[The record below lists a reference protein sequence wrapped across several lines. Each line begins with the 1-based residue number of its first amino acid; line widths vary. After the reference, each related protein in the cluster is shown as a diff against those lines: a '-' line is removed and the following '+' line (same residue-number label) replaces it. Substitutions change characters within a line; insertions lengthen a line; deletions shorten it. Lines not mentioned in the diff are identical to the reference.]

1 MHAGSY
7 RIGIRSALA
16 SPDNAASLINHT
28 NRGGLLRNIKTNIV
42 RKLPWGPPDGN
53 LPPEAYHPGDYA
65 MFRPAHLTWRAQ
77 RWSRVV
83 AGQRRVSG
91 GLPLTIAS
99 TAAHSAPLGRRR
111 GIGCY
116 RPNPQPQGRSINEQR
131 DSGLGI
137 DLGKNSCSLA
147 GLDARGAVVRRRRM
161 RPENVAIFTAGLPAC
176 VIAMEACCGAHHL
189 ARLLTAQ
196 GHEVRLMS
204 PEYVRP
210 YVKAQKND
218 DRDAEAIAE
227 AATRPTMRFVSPKT
241 EEQLD
246 MQTLHRARDRL
257 IGERT
262 ALINQL
268 RAIQLERGTTVP
280 QGRTKLERYLVETYE
295 GDQIDVLPALTPR
308 MRVLIADMRAEW
320 RELDRRIAAFEEEF
334 VARTREDEAAR
345 RLITI
350 PGIGV
355 MNATALIAAVGKA
368 WLRFCCLARPG
379 TAADHDWGTAET
391 DRDQQT
397 REYIPAQAV
406 DPRCPFGSAKLI
418 DQHHAAWRLATR
430 THHSN
435 PQECRSCRTGQQTR
449 PGCLGNLAAWRNI

>member
-1 MHAGSY
+1 M
-7 RIGIRSALA
+7 
-16 SPDNAASLINHT
+16 
-28 NRGGLLRNIKTNIV
+28 
-42 RKLPWGPPDGN
+42 RK
-53 LPPEAYHPGDYA
+53 E
-65 MFRPAHLTWRAQ
+65 
-77 RWSRVV
+77 
-83 AGQRRVSG
+83 
-91 GLPLTIAS
+91 IAV
-99 TAAHSAPLGRRR
+99 
-111 GIGCY
+111 
-116 RPNPQPQGRSINEQR
+116 
-131 DSGLGI
+131 LGI

-147 GLDARGAVVRRRRM
+147 GLDARGAVVKRRRM
-161 RPENVAIFTAGLPAC
+161 RPENVAMFTAGLPAC

-257 IGERT
+257 VGERT

-268 RAIQLERGTTVP
+268 RAILLERGTTVP
-280 QGRTKLERYLVETYE
+280 QGRTRLERYLVETFD
-295 GDQIDVLPALTPR
+295 GDQVASPPALTPR
-308 MRVLIADMRAEW
+308 IRALIADMRAEW

-334 VARTREDEAAR
+334 VARAREDEATR

-355 MNATALIAAVGKA
+355 MNATALIAAIGNGEMFS
-368 WLRFCCLARPG
+368 RG
-379 TAADHDWGTAET
+379 
-391 DRDQQT
+391 RD
-397 REYIPAQAV
+397 
-406 DPRCPFGSAKLI
+406 
-418 DQHHAAWRLATR
+418 
-430 THHSN
+430 
-435 PQECRSCRTGQQTR
+435 
-449 PGCLGNLAAWRNI
+449 LAAWLGLVPRQITTGGRPRLIGISKRGNTYLRKLLIHGARSALPSLLTSTTPLGGWLRALITRAHKNAAVVALANKLARITWAILRHGGTFNSRAAAAMA